1 MILAEPESDLTLN
14 LLVVAADMIKILKKS
29 KDFIFIDTL
38 LDKFVELDKRRT
50 KDLFYLSITILFSLG
65 AIEMSNHM
73 VRLSSFDTT

>member
-1 MILAEPESDLTLN
+1 MILPEPESDLTLN

>member
-1 MILAEPESDLTLN
+1 MIFPEPESDLTLN

-38 LDKFVELDKRRT
+38 LDRFVKLDKRRT
-50 KDLFYLSITILFSLG
+50 KDLFYSSITILFSLG